1 MSEPTSPGTRRF
13 GSLVA
18 KWAAMSTAG
27 KTKKPQGAA
36 SLRRARPVVEV
47 SGFVLVSV
55 NGKKAARPATLKRDE
70 KTGPLLRRIGA
81 ALDKPGIAE
90 RTTKPG
96 VYTYAVYPDDPT
108 KVIQQAADGTTRVGR
123 LARGRFTPVKNAG

>member
-1 MSEPTSPGTRRF
+1 MSP
-13 GSLVA
+13 V
-18 KWAAMSTAG
+18 STAA
-27 KTKKPQGAA
+27 KKSHKAP
-36 SLRRARPVVEV
+36 SLRRAKPVVEV

-55 NGKKAARPATLKRDE
+55 NGKKKAQPATLKRDE

-96 VYTYAVYPDDPT
+96 VYTYAVYPADPT
-108 KVIQQAADGTTRVGR
+108 KVIQKAADGTTRVGR
-123 LARGRFTPVKNAG
+123 LTRGRFTPIKHVG